1 MADSTV
7 RIGAD
12 LSELRRELAKLPN
25 MSGEAAQKTLIKV
38 EKAVQKAERAAKQST
53 KAISRAQ
60 KEAARATEKS
70 SKDATEGLK
79 ALFEMAGGS
88 GEQIEKLTKI
98 LEGMGS
104 TAVVA
109 GAGVLIVVA
118 AMAAWATGITAV
130 VKGLI
135 DLVAKAEEVEE
146 ALEPFREL
154 EGFKGLSPQVWESV
168 QAANSS
174 LEALGTITQQA
185 IQLLGGEF
193 APLLERVGF
202 LLVKFGLMGLDAIV
216 ALTDLHDV
224 ARDTGVMLVR
234 GLMVPVQG
242 VVNALNS
249 LVQLMAIAAE
259 AAGLDG
265 LAGSLHGASKA
276 MQQATD
282 AAFLVDSALEGLGAG
297 LDYVSEL
304 TGEYDARAHKLI
316 ATQTELREETEESAK
331 AVQKLSDAYE
341 NVNKATENADGKQR
355 AFAELSAEVAATV
368 AKATRHRMTAM
379 QMLEEAEAQAF
390 DEFNR
395 QSWARI
401 QATEEFSD
409 LWVQANLTAHEER
422 TAIEEEF
429 AQRRIEIAQ
438 KEAQA
443 KAAASA
449 NYARLASESLMAVG
463 NLADML
469 FDRRLDQL
477 QEGTEAHKKAA
488 KRQFIVQKALAV
500 AMSIMQGAQAVL
512 SSIATLGPPVP
523 PNFVGIAG
531 VAAAGTIATAGTVAI
546 AAAKPPALHTGG
558 TVGRPAPDEAD
569 RRLRMGESVL
579 NARAT
584 ARMGQEA
591 IDNAN
596 AGGDTGGGGSTVV
609 VVEYKNQVLD
619 TQVSDLSRVPGSALR
634 RAIKQGAR
642 VGHRSR

>member
-619 TQVSDLSRVPGSALR
+619 TQVSDLTRIPGSALR
-634 RAIKQGAR
+634 KAVKQGSR
-642 VGHRSR
+642 VGHRTR

>member
-216 ALTDLHDV
+216 ALTDLRDV

-265 LAGSLHGASKA
+265 LAGSLHDASKA

>member
-500 AMSIMQGAQAVL
+500 AMSTMQGAQAVL

-619 TQVSDLSRVPGSALR
+619 TQVSDLTRIPGSALR
-634 RAIKQGAR
+634 KAVKQGSR
-642 VGHRSR
+642 VGHRTR

>member
-70 SKDATEGLK
+70 SKDAQEGLK

-118 AMAAWATGITAV
+118 AMAAWSAAIAGT

-135 DLVAKAEEVEE
+135 ALVDKAEELEG

-174 LEALGTITQQA
+174 LEALGTIANQVV
-185 IQLLGGEF
+185 QLLGGEF
-193 APLLERVGF
+193 APMLERVSF

-224 ARDTGVMLVR
+224 ARDTGVLLVR

-249 LVQLMAIAAE
+249 LVQVMAMAAE

-265 LAGSLHGASKA
+265 MAGSLKGASKA

-282 AAFLVDSALEGLGAG
+282 AAFLVDAALEGLGAG

-316 ATQTELREETEESAK
+316 ATQTELREEIKKTNGALDE
-331 AVQKLSDAYE
+331 QSDALAA
-341 NVNKATENADGKQR
+341 VSKNADKAGADKRQY
-355 AFAELSAEVAATV
+355 ATIAAEVEAV
-368 AKATRHRMTAM
+368 LAKATAHRRSD
-379 QMLEEAEAQAF
+379 LDLLNEAEAQAF
-390 DEFNR
+390 AEFNR
-395 QSWARI
+395 LSWARI
-401 QATEEFSD
+401 QATEEFSEQW
-409 LWVQANLTAHEER
+409 LAANLSAQEQR
-422 TAIEEEF
+422 MAMEEEF
-429 AQRRIEIAQ
+429 AARRATLRQE
-438 KEAQA
+438 EAQA
-443 KAAASA
+443 VVGQWA
-449 NYARLASESLMAVG
+449 NYTRMATDSLSAVG
-463 NLADML
+463 SLTDAL
-469 FDRRLDQL
+469 FDRRMSQL
-477 QEGTEAHKKAA
+477 EEGTEAQKKAA
-488 KRQFIVQKALAV
+488 KRQFAVQKALAV

-512 SSIATLGPPVP
+512 ASIASLGPPVP

-531 VAAAGTIATAGTVAI
+531 VSAAGTIAAAGTAAVV
-546 AAAKPPALHTGG
+546 AAKPPAFHTGG
-558 TVGRPAPDEAD
+558 MVGRAAPDEVDA
-569 RRLRMGESVL
+569 RLRGGEAVL
-579 NARAT
+579 NARA
-584 ARMGQEA
+584 ASRIGEQA
-591 IDNAN
+591 INQAN
-596 AGGDTGGGGSTVV
+596 AGDDAGPAPMIVV
-609 VVEYKNQVLD
+609 AQYKNQILD
-619 TQVSDLSRVPGSALR
+619 TQVSDLARVPGSALR
-634 RAIKQGAR
+634 AAVKQGAR